1 MPEKEPDIKSLM
13 PLEKYLSILVDSYPE
28 PMRASDLAKKTHHS
42 KAAISKIRERLLQLC
57 DTKSMLFEKGFVLHQ
72 DYNLIPSLFF
82 VFLANG
88 NHKRFLSS
96 RFFKSLI
103 NGKMIHEKI
112 SGIFPPYGLHF
123 SEEDTTFLVMKII
136 ECIENLPPKDF
147 QFLSKLISSRK
158 PTSALSLN
166 SLTDIL
172 SVTNNLKFTLNSKEE
187 LMVTIH
193 LRDKFFFFARE
204 IIWAILQNM
213 QILQNHDEKTREQYL
228 SVYKDT
234 ADFYLRQIF
243 ERFNEPLLLEGK
255 KYFGKDA
262 ESRIRIGASRIIH

>member
-28 PMRASDLAKKTHHS
+28 PMRASELAKKTGHS
-42 KAAISKIRERLLQLC
+42 KAAITKIRERLLRLC

-72 DYNLIPSLFF
+72 DFNIIPSLFI

-96 RFFKSLI
+96 KFFKSLI
-103 NGKMIHEKI
+103 NGKMIHQKI
-112 SGIFPPYGLHF
+112 STIFPLYGLHF
-123 SEEDTTFLVMKII
+123 SEADTTFLVLKIV

-147 QFLSKLISSRK
+147 QVLSKLILSRK
-158 PTSALSLN
+158 PSSSWTLSSLN
-166 SLTDIL
+166 ELQSITK
-172 SVTNNLKFTLNSKEE
+172 NLKFTFNNKEE
-187 LMVTIH
+187 LLATIH

-204 IIWAILQNM
+204 IIWGLIQGMKILNKQ
-213 QILQNHDEKTREQYL
+213 DEKTREQYL

-243 ERFNEPLLLEGK
+243 EKFNDPLLEAGK
-255 KYFGKDA
+255 EFFGKDA
-262 ESRIRIGASRIIH
+262 ESKIRIGASQIMH